1 MRSLEQAFTPR
12 QYMKST
18 DFEFF
23 HYKDEPTL
31 EIGSHNHDFYEIY
44 FFISG
49 KVDYIVEGK
58 SYHLK
63 PGDIFLINDK
73 ELHKPQVEHGCIYE
87 RVVIWVKPE
96 FISRHSTE
104 ETNLLKCFDS
114 TSRNKHNLLRPST
127 SMLNYIRNIISRLN
141 TVCISDSFGND
152 ILRNIYLV
160 ELLTYLNIAYLDT
173 YKENVQDDI
182 IYNQK
187 VNEVIRYINDNL
199 SEDLSLEVLS
209 KKFYTSKYHLL
220 REFKKYTGYTPHSY
234 ALQKRLINA
243 KAQLRDGCR
252 ISDIYQ
258 SCGFGDYSNF
268 SRSFQKV
275 FHMTPKQFRESEQ
288 QSGG

>member
-1 MRSLEQAFTPR
+1 MGRLEQEFTPR
-12 QYMKST
+12 QYMKND

-31 EIGSHNHDFYEIY
+31 EVEFHNHDFYEIY

-49 KVDYIVEGK
+49 KVNFIVEGK
-58 SYHLK
+58 SYNLK
-63 PGDIFLINDK
+63 PGDIFLINNK
-73 ELHKPQVEHGCIYE
+73 EIHKPILEYGCIYE
-87 RVVIWVKPE
+87 RVVIWVNPD
-96 FISRHSTE
+96 FINRYSTDGSNLSR
-104 ETNLLKCFDS
+104 CFDS

-127 SMLNYIRNIISRLN
+127 NMLNLIKSIIAKLN
-141 TVCISDSFGND
+141 NSCTGESFGND

-160 ELLTYLNIAYLDT
+160 ELLTYLNIAYLDI
-173 YKENVQDDI
+173 YKENIQEDI

-187 VNEVIRYINDNL
+187 INEVIHYINDNL
-199 SEDLSLEVLS
+199 SEDLSLETLS
-209 KKFYTSKYHLL
+209 NKFYTSKYHLL

-243 KAQLRDGCR
+243 RTQLKDGCR
-252 ISDIYQ
+252 ISDICQ

-275 FHMTPKQFRESEQ
+275 YNITPKQYRKSAQ
-288 QSGG
+288 Q